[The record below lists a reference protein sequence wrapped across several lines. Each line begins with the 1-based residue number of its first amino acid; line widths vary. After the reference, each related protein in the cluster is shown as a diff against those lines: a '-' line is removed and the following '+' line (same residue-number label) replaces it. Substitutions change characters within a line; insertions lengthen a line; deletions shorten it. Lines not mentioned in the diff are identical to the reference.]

1 MAHYVSKKLMMDDI
15 IAYKERK
22 KTNPDEPVPEYS
34 AKAIMQTAEKMALR
48 PNFIGYS
55 YRQDMVSDGIYV
67 CLRYFDK
74 FDPNHPAANPF
85 GYISRICWF
94 AFLQRIAKEKK
105 QTLIRSKILAQVP
118 FNTFDVMDQDLDEDF
133 KNSFTEFLQE
143 HNHVE
148 LAPKIK
154 KSKAKNAIEECFEDE
169 IDINAVDMSADVVID
184 EILKMADEED
194 IL

>member
-1 MAHYVSKKLMMDDI
+1 MANYIDKVEFLNDI
-15 IAYKERK
+15 RQYRTHKQ
-22 KTNPDEPVPEYS
+22 TNPDYPITRYS
-34 AKAIMQTAEKMALR
+34 ADAILMIAEKMSNR

-55 YRQDMVSDGIYV
+55 YKQDMISDGIYV
-67 CLRYFDK
+67 CLKYFDS
-74 FDPNHPAANPF
+74 FDPDHPAANPF
-85 GYISRICWF
+85 GYFSQIVFF

-118 FNTFDVMDQDLDEDF
+118 FNTFDVIDQDLDENF

-154 KSKAKNAIEECFEDE
+154 KSKAKNAIEECFDDE
-169 IDINAVDMSADVVID
+169 IDTNLVEIE
-184 EILKMADEED
+184 EILKLVDDED
-194 IL
+194 VVSII